1 MEWSDFD
8 FMVWRHEWRY
18 QCQKYFFRHN
28 LQWSFLIRCK
38 NFTILNISKFKK
50 IFSKSSPFWGPG
62 ELINQK
68 WNWKLSLTRYP
79 VQFPTFWAP
88 VPAKKLTELWQFQN
102 MWFSDDWLFCSW
114 VIWEFANTQTNKHTN
129 RHTVGH
135 IYQNVNFGNKFWQVI
150 ICFFTTGFFG
160 FSSTEIMRKK
170 SRNYTGQEKERL
182 LDLIEKHQNVLYGSF
197 NSGTKGI
204 QTLVMMSRECYPGSP

>member
-102 MWFSDDWLFCSW
+102 MWFSDDWWFCSW

-135 IYQNVNFGNKFWQVI
+135 IYQNVNFGTKFWQVI

-160 FSSTEIMRKK
+160 FSSTE
-170 SRNYTGQEKERL
+170 NHEKEV
-182 LDLIEKHQNVLYGSF
+182 KKLYWAGKRTVAGSYREASKCF
-197 NSGTKGI
+197 VWIFQFWHKRYSNIGNDVKGM
-204 QTLVMMSRECYPGSP
+204 LSR